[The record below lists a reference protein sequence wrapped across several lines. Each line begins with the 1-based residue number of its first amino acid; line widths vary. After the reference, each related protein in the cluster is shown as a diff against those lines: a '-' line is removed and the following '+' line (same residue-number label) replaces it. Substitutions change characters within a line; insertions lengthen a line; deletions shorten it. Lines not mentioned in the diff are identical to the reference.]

1 MTRNQTIVAQLRAR
15 LERIHGPEER
25 ITHCQA
31 AGRIAASKGTT
42 RVHILPGRPRARA
55 APTSP
60 KRPRGP
66 RLYDL
71 VVEAVT
77 REMTRSDVYALLPG
91 RNTLS
96 IKNELLAAV
105 RAGDLR
111 RLRYGVYAPASAGI
125 DRKETDATCEAR

>member
-1 MTRNQTIVAQLRAR
+1 MKENIVTLMRER
-15 LERIHGPEER
+15 LAAIHGPEER
-25 ITHCQA
+25 LTHYQA
-31 AGRIAASKGTT
+31 AGRMAASKGTT
-42 RVHILPGRPRARA
+42 RVNILSGRPRSRA

-111 RLRYGVYAPASAGI
+111 RLRYGVYAPAGATLNP
-125 DRKETDATCEAR
+125 KEEDH